1 MDILSQ
7 IRLRL
12 RHLADVIRALRI
24 MEICPCSPDVGDC
37 SKCKHPDGSN
47 KSIQSGS
54 FTKQALQKHMTPK
67 KFAVEAMKHPNKNA
81 LKTRRR
87 AHFLKNIKMSS
98 RKTSRRK

>member
-1 MDILSQ
+1 MDTRYQ

-12 RHLADVIRALRI
+12 RPLEDVIRALRI

-37 SKCKHPDGSN
+37 SKCRHPDGT
-47 KSIQSGS
+47 I
-54 FTKQALQKHMTPK
+54 KQPARK
-67 KFAVEAMKHPNKNA
+67 KMKYA

-87 AHFLKNIKMSS
+87 AQFLRNIKTSS

>member
-1 MDILSQ
+1 MDIRFQ

-12 RHLADVIRALRI
+12 RHLEDVIRALRI

-37 SKCKHPDGSN
+37 SKCRNPDGTS
-47 KSIQSGS
+47 
-54 FTKQALQKHMTPK
+54 KQVVRKH
-67 KFAVEAMKHPNKNA
+67 A

-87 AHFLKNIKMSS
+87 AQFLKNIKTSR